1 MTQQTPS
8 KTTEDNESKRTQNL
22 KALIGELLSVE
33 KIEDEDAREE
43 TAEEIAQELEDQG
56 IWVAV

>member
-1 MTQQTPS
+1 MS
-8 KTTEDNESKRTQNL
+8 LDEDLEDKRTQNL

-33 KIEDEDAREE
+33 KIEDEDAREK
-43 TAEEIAQELEDQG
+43 TAEEITQELENQG